1 MGGCGHAGMRA
12 HSGAR
17 SRAGRVPSGRGG
29 RNAPAP
35 SMAGQEDPR
44 GEVGLDV
51 PTWPEVL
58 AREASHH
65 FVTAQMVH
73 RPAAQIMSMQ
83 KWVAMSRFEQRRAR
97 AGDAGAGS
105 PFPARIDAA
114 ATQNPAFIA
123 VASKFTSAGGDG
135 YAVEDGPG
143 ARLRQQQP
151 APSPSR
157 PARGRPHR
165 GVAHR
170 GVFFNALGADDGL
183 RGATTCSG
191 YGHCQVP

>member
-1 MGGCGHAGMRA
+1 M
-12 HSGAR
+12 
-17 SRAGRVPSGRGG
+17 
-29 RNAPAP
+29 
-35 SMAGQEDPR
+35 
-44 GEVGLDV
+44 DV

-105 PFPARIDAA
+105 PFPARIDTA

-123 VASKFTSAGGDG
+123 VASKFTSAGGG
-135 YAVEDGPG
+135 GHAVEDGPG
-143 ARLRQQQP
+143 ARLRQQHLL
-151 APSPSR
+151 R
-157 PARGRPHR
+157 RGRPE
-165 GVAHR
+165 GGLIEESPIVA
-170 GVFFNALGADDGL
+170 FFLTLLELMMG
-183 RGATTCSG
+183 
-191 YGHCQVP
+191 